1 MLTKKEI
8 EELIDNQNSSLKIVK
23 PTVTQ
28 KSSDVWNFFS
38 HIYVNDVKQ
47 EYVMCNKCRVLL
59 IYKHSSGTH
68 SLSKHIRY
76 CQNTTTTA
84 MVSEVQTNIKQ
95 YYEHSKNESYIP
107 NRTKQEIRAA
117 CTEFVIFDSRSFK
130 TIGGK
135 GFKNLAQKFF
145 NAGRYLPVTREI
157 NIENLL
163 PTPTTV
169 SRYID
174 QLYDEKHK
182 QLVSICQNL
191 ISYTI
196 VVDFWKDSF
205 TGIQYCEISL
215 HHTSNDWKLQCFV
228 LGCYPYDLESHS
240 AINTR
245 KFVES
250 KLSDFGLKLNDS
262 IYVVSDNETKM
273 IATFKS
279 NCQRI
284 GCAVHYINKQLEHGF
299 NKEEIDKLPVACD
312 AVQNVFDCVKKIVA
326 HIKKSQKQTKLSKRV
341 QTYSETRFNGAY
353 HMLRIFFEI
362 FDELTMV
369 LDGVNL
375 NQYFLL
381 DKDLL
386 EQICLFL
393 KVFDEVIE
401 QLSYDKRPT
410 IYKVLPLRQR
420 LLNECKIQDNDHIG
434 LQKLKQF
441 LSSRI
446 QTKLVLHDVHFV
458 STFLHPSFKQFQ
470 IAPNEKQKAID
481 LVKAEIVK
489 CQSSATS
496 EPSVIDIN
504 SSSST
509 KSSTTPKSQQLKAT
523 TTTQNILAQCFD
535 SPTEGED
542 PLAVPSPGQEL
553 MEYIALNDILQLDDD
568 VLMFWKNNQNKFP
581 ILSSIVADIYSIPAS
596 NTTVERLFS
605 SAGNTISNRRTNL
618 NPDKVN
624 KLLFLNKNLLLLKE
638 LDRQQLVN
646 AQKKRKLSAMSTSSS
661 SSSNNV
667 YTHDEQEPLSSTLS
681 SSTTKK
687 IRTFDNDLF
696 SDEDIINKDTDI
708 SIEDDEQE

>member
-1 MLTKKEI
+1 M
-8 EELIDNQNSSLKIVK
+8 
-23 PTVTQ
+23 
-28 KSSDVWNFFS
+28 
-38 HIYVNDVKQ
+38 YVNDVKQ
-47 EYVMCNKCRVLL
+47 EYVMCNKCRILL

-68 SLSKHIRY
+68 SLSKHIRF
-76 CQNTTTTA
+76 CQNTTNTTK
-84 MVSEVQTNIKQ
+84 VSEVQANIKQ
-95 YYEHSKNESYIP
+95 YYGPTKNDSYIP
-107 NRTKQEIRAA
+107 NRVKQEIRAA
-117 CTEFVIFDSRSFK
+117 CTEFVILDSRSFQ

-135 GFKNLAQKFF
+135 GFKNLAQKIF

-182 QLVSICQNL
+182 QLVSISQNL
-191 ISYTI
+191 VSYTI

-205 TGIQYCEISL
+205 TGIQYCGISL
-215 HHTSNDWKLQCFV
+215 HYISTDWKPYCFV
-228 LGCYPYDLESHS
+228 LGCYQYDLESHS

-250 KLSDFGLKLNDS
+250 KLSDFGLELNDS
-262 IYVVSDNETKM
+262 IYVVSDNEPKM

-284 GCAVHYINKQLEHGF
+284 GCAAHYINKQLEHGF
-299 NKEEIDKLPVACD
+299 NKEEINKLPVACD
-312 AVQNVFDCVKKIVA
+312 VVQNVFDCVKKIVA
-326 HIKKSQKQTKLSKRV
+326 HIKKSPKQTKLSKRV
-341 QTYSETRFNGAY
+341 QTYSDTRFNGAY
-353 HMLRIFFEI
+353 HMLHVFFEI

-369 LDGVNL
+369 LDGTNL
-375 NQYFLL
+375 NQYLLL

-401 QLSYDKRPT
+401 QLSDDKRPT

-420 LLNECKIQDNDHIG
+420 LLNECKIKDNDHIG

-446 QTKLVLHDVHFV
+446 QTIWVLHDVHFI

-481 LVKAEIVK
+481 LVKAEILK
-489 CQSSATS
+489 RQSSATS
-496 EPSVIDIN
+496 EPSVVDIN

-509 KSSTTPKSQQLKAT
+509 KSSTTSKSQQIKT
-523 TTTQNILAQCFD
+523 ITTTQNILAQCFD
-535 SPTEGED
+535 LPIED
-542 PLAVPSPGQEL
+542 KDILAVPSPDQKL
-553 MEYIALNDILQLDDD
+553 MEYIVLNDILQLDDD
-568 VLMFWKNNQNKFP
+568 VLIFWKNNQNKFP

-605 SAGNTISNRRTNL
+605 SAGYTISNRRTNL
-618 NPDKVN
+618 NPGKVN

-638 LDRQQLVN
+638 LDRHRQQLVST
-646 AQKKRKLSAMSTSSS
+646 QKKRKLPAKSTSSS

-667 YTHDEQEPLSSTLS
+667 YIHDEQEQLSTTS

-687 IRTFDNDLF
+687 D
-696 SDEDIINKDTDI
+696 SDF
-708 SIEDDEQE
+708 